1 MLTHYIKIFNYKSMC
16 LVDVEK
22 EPWTYLII
30 SNYQNS
36 TFEIVTITLME
47 IVSMQ
52 VFFFIVGSKWKNK
65 NENTKYHGRFIS
77 FKSHLYS
84 KPESSIFL
92 FLDHG
97 MQNTM
102 APSYHSKVSSTE
114 NQQVP
119 FFSCLVNKFS
129 ITFSWLGK
137 VKVFLIILTCQS
149 QSTFNACMKR
159 VN

>member
-1 MLTHYIKIFNYKSMC
+1 MHFNFITFTKEELALMLTHYIKIFNYKSMC

-77 FKSHLYS
+77 FKSHLYL

-92 FLDHG
+92 FFGSWNAKYHG
-97 MQNTM
+97 TFIPFKSQLYWKST
-102 APSYHSKVSSTE
+102 SSIFLLFG
-114 NQQVP
+114 QQV
-119 FFSCLVNKFS
+119 
-129 ITFSWLGK
+129 
-137 VKVFLIILTCQS
+137 
-149 QSTFNACMKR
+149 
-159 VN
+159 

>member
-52 VFFFIVGSKWKNK
+52 VFFFIVGSKRKNK

-92 FLDHG
+92 FFGSWNAKYHG
-97 MQNTM
+97 TFIPFKSQLYWKST
-102 APSYHSKVSSTE
+102 SS
-114 NQQVP
+114 
-119 FFSCLVNKFS
+119 KFS